1 MFVEEFDPLN
11 VYFYIRAIRRINPVD
26 VYNNRVDLQ
35 LILLGPDAATIV
47 IGVTPAERI
56 RQIEELVTAHIL
68 QDETDLDS
76 VFMLSAHVQFD
87 RHTGTPRAFCFGHLN
102 WSVRVVIPTPLP
114 SVCQPEITTFLADL
128 GPFLG
133 VDLDADIAKFNSF
146 LFGLTGRALPV
157 MGAPPVDDRLRAAFL
172 EVLGQAPPDG
182 RQVHRLPRD

>member
-1 MFVEEFDPLN
+1 MFAEEFDPLN
-11 VYFYIRAIRRINPVD
+11 VYFYIRAIRRLDPVD

-35 LILLGPDAATIV
+35 LILSGPDAATIF

-56 RQIEELVTAHIL
+56 RQIEELVAAHIL

-76 VFMLSAHVQFD
+76 VFMLSANVQFD
-87 RHTGTPRAFCFGHLN
+87 RHTGAPRAFCFGHLN
-102 WSVRVVIPTPLP
+102 WSVRIVIPTPYP

-133 VDLDADIAKFNSF
+133 VELDTNIAKFNSF

-172 EVLGQAPPDG
+172 EVLAQAPPDG
-182 RQVHRLPRD
+182 RQVHRLPRG